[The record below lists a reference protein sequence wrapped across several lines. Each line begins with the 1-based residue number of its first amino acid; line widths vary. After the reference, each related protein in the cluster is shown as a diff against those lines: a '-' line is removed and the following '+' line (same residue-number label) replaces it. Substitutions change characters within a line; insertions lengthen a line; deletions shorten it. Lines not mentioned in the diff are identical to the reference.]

1 MSDVFDYLGLS
12 GIFAIIAGV
21 FGYGALHQRVKNVES
36 CVEKNANNIVAI
48 ARLEEQV
55 AAMRTDIHDIKR
67 AVVK

>member
-1 MSDVFDYLGLS
+1 MSDIVDYLGLTGVIALVA
-12 GIFAIIAGV
+12 GI
-21 FGYGALHQRVKNVES
+21 FGYGSLHERVKHIEA

-55 AAMRTDIHDIKR
+55 AAMRTDIHEIKR

>member
-1 MSDVFDYLGLS
+1 MSDIVDYLGLTGVIALVA
-12 GIFAIIAGV
+12 GI
-21 FGYGALHQRVKNVES
+21 FGYGSLHERVKHIET

-55 AAMRTDIHDIKR
+55 AAMRTDIHEIKR

>member
-1 MSDVFDYLGLS
+1 MTDALDYLGLS
-12 GIFAIIAGV
+12 GVAALIAGV
-21 FGYGALHQRVKNVES
+21 FGYGALHQRVKAVES

-55 AAMRTDIHDIKR
+55 AAMRSDLQEIKR

>member
-1 MSDVFDYLGLS
+1 MSDIVDYLGLTGVIALVA
-12 GIFAIIAGV
+12 GI
-21 FGYGALHQRVKNVES
+21 FGYGSLHERVKHIET

-55 AAMRTDIHDIKR
+55 AAMRTDIHEIKH

>member
-1 MSDVFDYLGLS
+1 MSDIVDYLGLTGVIALVA
-12 GIFAIIAGV
+12 GI
-21 FGYGALHQRVKNVES
+21 FGYGSLHERVKHIET

-55 AAMRTDIHDIKR
+55 AAMRSDIQEIKR